1 MKPLFPGKE
10 KRTQLYFRD
19 DGQFQ
24 FRKLEIEDTF
34 LVEKKDGAILR
45 GWKHFFSLQF
55 PFAGKRGIAADM
67 VTLGF
72 SRDIVLDP
80 FDIIP
85 SDEKPEKHKKLNDN
99 PWVSEVAESRVYKH
113 QVAGQKMLL
122 YDKITLGLGVLTGMV
137 VIAIILCVVGGSI

>member
-1 MKPLFPGKE
+1 MKSIFPVKE

-19 DGQFQ
+19 DGQFA

-34 LVEKKDGAILR
+34 LVEKKDSAITH
-45 GWKHFFSLQF
+45 GWKHFFGLQF
-55 PFAGKRGIAADM
+55 PFAGKKGIKADM

-80 FDIIP
+80 FNIIDE
-85 SDEKPEKHKKLNDN
+85 SEKPEKHKKINEN

-113 QVAGQKMLL
+113 QVAGQKMAL
-122 YDKITLGLGVLTGMV
+122 YDKVTLILGGLTALVVL
-137 VIAIILCVVGGSI
+137 AIIICVVGGQT